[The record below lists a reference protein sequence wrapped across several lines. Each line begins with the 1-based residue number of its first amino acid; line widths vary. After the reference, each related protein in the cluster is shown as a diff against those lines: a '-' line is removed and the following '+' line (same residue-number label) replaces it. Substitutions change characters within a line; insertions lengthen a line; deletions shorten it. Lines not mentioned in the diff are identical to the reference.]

1 MSDSGSRGVLE
12 DKAFAFAVRIVRL
25 HRFLLQKHTPH
36 SLASQILRSG
46 TSVGANVTEAQDA
59 QSRKDFI
66 AKLSI
71 ALKEARESLYWIRL
85 LIKTDYLND
94 SEMTVITLMDE
105 NEQLIKLLVSIL
117 KTTKETK

>member
-1 MSDSGSRGVLE
+1 LE
-12 DKAFAFAVRIVRL
+12 DKAFDFAVRIVRL
-25 HRFLLQKHTPH
+25 HRFLLQKHTPY

-46 TSVGANVTEAQDA
+46 TSIGANVTEAQDA

-85 LIKTDYLND
+85 LIETDYLNRN
-94 SEMTVITLMDE
+94 EPTVITLKDE

-117 KTTKETK
+117 KTSKETK